1 MESQC
6 LLMDLFIYLF
16 ICLFIFAGFACDGEA
31 LGGFMAQGINEEC
44 LLRAT
49 AVGQAPAGSPTLSA
63 SFCHSSPGIKAVDK
77 PYSHHFSSSGHC

>member
-49 AVGQAPAGSPTLSA
+49 AVSQGPPLSA
-63 SFCHSSPGIKAVDK
+63 SFCHSSAGIEAVDK
-77 PYSHHFSSSGHC
+77 PYSHRFSSSGHC